1 MAPSLRQTLHWGSHV
16 RFLPPFFYGWLRTVR
31 FQRPLVHCINSLCHM
46 RSVMLQR
53 WGLPRHY
60 QCSTDIQIC
69 DKPSVDKHTE
79 SVQTCSVPIRPCA
92 FFSMFL
98 VTRPRSFSLKSK
110 KKRKTDVKI
119 KLKVVDLASRSAT
132 GRKICMFHL
141 QLTGR
146 LHGYCEE
153 EGEKLSPFA

>member
-1 MAPSLRQTLHWGSHV
+1 MLFEFSVIEIDFTRISRPKLLR
-16 RFLPPFFYGWLRTVR
+16 FF
-31 FQRPLVHCINSLCHM
+31 S
-46 RSVMLQR
+46 
-53 WGLPRHY
+53 
-60 QCSTDIQIC
+60 
-69 DKPSVDKHTE
+69 
-79 SVQTCSVPIRPCA
+79 IRPCA

-98 VTRPRSFSLKSK
+98 VTRPRSFSLKSKK